1 MVDTT
6 GFEPANRGNRVIT
19 PAHDAIGN
27 ARQSIPVLG
36 ASDLHPQPYSHRDL
50 DHDRFYP
57 AHPSIKGL
65 SAPRFWWW
73 RSLLAYVPI
82 LFSRT
87 HVESTNIWCAPRE
100 SNPEAAVSETARY
113 ASSLQKREILATLVG
128 LEPTTARSTGGC
140 SPSEL
145 QRQSCWSRRQDSPTC
160 RGPRFVG
167 ASHIDKP
174 FESCARCAKAHRS
187 STNTLCW
194 SRRQDSNLRSPG
206 PEPGALACYATA
218 RVTGELHG
226 SRTHLAD
233 LKDRRP
239 HPKSSSSCSHSPAV

>member
-1 MVDTT
+1 MLSHDVLLRGDASRPIRLAGCCMVDTT
-6 GFEPANRGNRVIT
+6 GFEPANRGDRVIT

-36 ASDLHPQPYSHRDL
+36 ASNLHPQPYSYRDL

-57 AHPSIKGL
+57 AHPSIKGF

-145 QRQSCWSRRQDSPTC
+145 QRQSCWSRRQ
-160 RGPRFVG
+160 
-167 ASHIDKP
+167 
-174 FESCARCAKAHRS
+174 
-187 STNTLCW
+187 N
-194 SRRQDSNLRSPG
+194 SNLRSPG
-206 PEPGALACYATA
+206 PEPGALASYATA
-218 RVTGELHG
+218 RVRKAIDELHG